1 MLLNHLTGIF
11 LNPADE
17 WEKIRN
23 ERCSVLSCFLKHG
36 IFLAAIPA
44 ISAYIGATQIGWD
57 IGGTIFKLTE
67 SSTLPLVIGFYIA
80 SLAAIGIIGKTIH
93 WMSVTYGADKPL
105 ATCVMLSTAILTPLF
120 ISGFVA
126 LIPIPWLIMLVAL
139 CSIGYSV
146 YLLYSG
152 PAIVLEINPE
162 KGFLLASSVLTI
174 ALVTLVGILITTVII
189 WNMGLAPQHT

>member
-1 MLLNHLTGIF
+1 MLLNHLIGIL
-11 LNPADE
+11 LNPTDE

-23 ERCSVLSCFLKHG
+23 DKATVLECYLKHG
-36 IFLAAIPA
+36 LILAAIPPICA
-44 ISAYIGATQIGWD
+44 FIGATQVGWD
-57 IGGTIFKLTE
+57 IGGTTFKLTTG
-67 SSTLPLVIGFYIA
+67 STLPLVIGFYIA

-93 WMSVTYGADKPL
+93 WMSATYGANKPL

-120 ISGFVA
+120 ISGFIA

-139 CSIGYSV
+139 CSIGYST

-152 PAIVLEINPE
+152 PAVVLEINLE

-174 ALVTLVGILITTVII
+174 ALVTLVGVLITTVII

>member
-17 WEKIRN
+17 WEKIRT
-23 ERCSVLSCFLKHG
+23 EQRTVLSSFTSHG
-36 IFLAAIPA
+36 IILAAIPA
-44 ISAYIGATQIGWD
+44 LCAYIGATQIGWD
-57 IGGTIFKLTE
+57 IGGTNFKLTE
-67 SSTLPLVIGFYIA
+67 GSTIPLVLGFYIA

-93 WMSVTYGADKPL
+93 WMSATYGADKPL
-105 ATCVMLSTAILTPLF
+105 ATCMMLSTAILTPLF
-120 ISGFVA
+120 LSGFVA
-126 LIPIPWLIMLVAL
+126 LIPVPWLIMLVAL

-152 PAIVLEINPE
+152 TAVVLEINPE

-174 ALVTLVGILITTVII
+174 GLVTLVGILITTVII
-189 WNMGLAPQHT
+189 WNMGLAPQHI

>member
-1 MLLNHLTGIF
+1 MLLNHLFGILF
-11 LNPADE
+11 NPTNE
-17 WEKIRN
+17 WAKIRDDQ
-23 ERCSVLSCFLKHG
+23 CSVAGCFLKHG
-36 IFLAAIPA
+36 AILAAITP
-44 ISAYIGATQIGWD
+44 ISAYIGATQVGWD
-57 IGGTIFKLTE
+57 VGGTTFKLTE
-67 SSTLPLVIGFYIA
+67 GSTIPLVIGFYIA
-80 SLAAIGIIGKTIH
+80 SLVAIGIIGKTIH
-93 WMSVTYGADKPL
+93 WMSATYGADKPL

-120 ISGFVA
+120 ISGFIA
-126 LIPIPWLIMLVAL
+126 LVPIPWLIMLVAL

-152 PAIVLEINPE
+152 TATVLEINPE